1 MNNDEPMAVVF
12 SSSNFDAELE
22 AMGIKN
28 VLDGNRIPCIVSG
41 PHVMPNLPFEVQV
54 PEHLLAQ
61 AKDVLRLSQQDGR
74 RAADE
79 GEALTE

>member
-1 MNNDEPMAVVF
+1 MKNDEPMSVVF

-28 VLDGNRIPCIVSG
+28 VLDGNDIPCFVSG

-54 PEHLLAQ
+54 PEHLLAEAQ
-61 AKDVLRLSQQDGR
+61 EVLRLARQDGR
-74 RAADE
+74 KAADE
-79 GEALTE
+79 AEALTE